1 MSDAA
6 AKGHENG
13 ESVTPWDIFMLMLSV
28 VVLASLALEMLLK
41 LDDETHRLLSTID
54 SWFCVFFLADFV
66 WRLATAKN
74 RMRYMRWGWLDLLSS
89 IPWQDL
95 FAWGRVYRVVRV
107 ARAIRSVRH
116 ILLVLHRKRTQSVF
130 LAAFLFGFLLV
141 EVSSFLIWQFEK
153 DMPGA
158 SITDP
163 QRAFWWA
170 IVTITTVGYG
180 DVYPVTPE
188 GRLVAAFLM
197 FGGIG
202 LFSSLAAVLSSW
214 LTTRE
219 VEREEE
225 DHLRLLRKELREM
238 RSEIAELRTA
248 LRRASGDSGGD
259 AGDAGSGAD
268 RPRS

>member
-1 MSDAA
+1 MSDATSSH
-6 AKGHENG
+6 HEKE
-13 ESVTPWDIFMLMLSV
+13 ESLTPWDVFMLVLSV
-28 VVLASLALEMLLK
+28 VVLASLALEMLMD
-41 LDDETHRLLSTID
+41 LDAEAHALLGTID
-54 SWFCVFFLADFV
+54 SWLCVFFLGDFV

-74 RMRYMRWGWLDLLSS
+74 RVRYMRWGWLDLLSS

-116 ILLVLHRKRTQSVF
+116 ILLVLHRKRAQSVF

-141 EVSSFLIWQFEK
+141 EISSFLVWQLEK
-153 DMPGA
+153 GAPGA
-158 SITDP
+158 TITDP

-180 DVYPVTPE
+180 DVYPVTAE

-225 DHLRLLRKELREM
+225 DHLRLLRRELREV
-238 RSEIAELRTA
+238 RGEITELRDE
-248 LRRASGDSGGD
+248 LRRARPGSGD
-259 AGDAGSGAD
+259 AGAPQDGGSTKAV
-268 RPRS
+268 S